1 MGKASRTKRDRPAVS
16 EPTAAPRDMP
26 PAAAAGTRLTPV
38 LAITLV
44 AAAAFRIAYL
54 LQYRA
59 TSVFFDAPLL
69 DAAVY
74 DGWARR
80 IAAGEWAPAEPFF
93 FSPGYAY
100 ALGLFYAAFGRSLLA
115 VYAVQLVL
123 GLVSLVLVHRLTTL
137 TFGRRAGDVA
147 AVLAALY
154 APLPFLETK
163 LMSASL
169 ALVLLLGALSVLAG
183 GVARG
188 GRWRPALAGVL
199 LGVTSLIRPET
210 LLLGVFLLPWLWRAW
225 PREAGNAGPPLAALA
240 SLVLGWGLA
249 IAPVAL
255 HNVRHG
261 AGTSLIASH
270 GALTFYQ
277 SNNPRARGL
286 YTFLREEGFSGS
298 PETEIEE
305 EKAIVGKALGHP
317 PTRPEMSAYW
327 YGRGLEFIRDQPGAF
342 VALLG
347 MKLLRFVGSY
357 EYSTEYMIPVERE
370 TAWLLWLPFVPFG
383 LLFALALP
391 TALRLLG
398 LRTGPPDSG
407 AALNPTGWLLVLVG
421 LGTLA
426 TVLVFHVSSRYRLPA
441 VPSLIAFASATL
453 VGMVDAFRTG
463 RTREVWLT
471 AALVGAV
478 FLVVHF
484 EKDASSVHQ
493 EANTHYNAGNVWKDR
508 KDYARATAEY
518 RRAIAMDPS
527 RYLFYLNLAIVL
539 REQRDYAAAAEAY
552 GEAAARRA
560 DLFPPRAFQGLML
573 ESLGDWAGARA
584 AYEKAARINPDD
596 FEINL
601 RLGRA
606 AAQLGDRDA
615 AIRYLD
621 RAIELQPDSPL
632 ARAERARL

>member
-1 MGKASRTKRDRPAVS
+1 MGKARRAKRARLVPAATS
-16 EPTAAPRDMP
+16 AAP
-26 PAAAAGTRLTPV
+26 AAVADAHAARPGWLTPV
-38 LAITLV
+38 LAGTLV
-44 AAAAFRIAYL
+44 AAAAFRIVYL

-183 GVARG
+183 GMARG
-188 GRWRPALAGVL
+188 ERWRPALAGVL
-199 LGVTSLIRPET
+199 LGATSLIRPET
-210 LLLGVFLLPWLWRAW
+210 LLLGMFLLLWLWRAW
-225 PREAGNAGPPLAALA
+225 PRAAGNGGPPFAALA
-240 SLVLGWGLA
+240 SLMLGWGLA

-255 HNVRHG
+255 HNVRYG

-298 PETEIEE
+298 PETEVEE
-305 EKAIVGKALGHP
+305 ERAIVGKALGHP
-317 PTRPEMSAYW
+317 PSRSEMSAYW
-327 YGRGLEFIRDQPGAF
+327 YGRGLEFMRDQPGAF
-342 VALLG
+342 VRLLG

-357 EYSTEYMIPVERE
+357 EYSTEYMIPVERD
-370 TAWLLWLPFVPFG
+370 TTWLLWLPFVPFG
-383 LLFALALP
+383 LLVALALP
-391 TALRLLG
+391 TVLRLFG
-398 LRTGPPDSG
+398 RRADPG
-407 AALNPTGWLLVLVG
+407 AALNPTGWLLVLVA

-453 VGMVDAFRTG
+453 VGMGNAFRAG
-463 RTREVWLT
+463 RAREAWLT
-471 AALVGAV
+471 AALVGVV
-478 FLVVHF
+478 FLAVHF

-493 EANTHYNAGNVWKDR
+493 EANTHYNAGNIWKDR

-527 RYLFYLNLAIVL
+527 RYLFFFNLAIVL
-539 REQRDYAAAAEAY
+539 REQREYAAAAEAY

-573 ESLGDWAGARA
+573 ETVGDWAGARA

-596 FEINL
+596 FEIHL

-606 AAQLGDRDA
+606 AAQLGDRET
-615 AIRYLD
+615 AIRHLD
-621 RAIELQPDSPL
+621 RAIELKPDSPL

>member
-1 MGKASRTKRDRPAVS
+1 MGKARRAKRARLV
-16 EPTAAPRDMP
+16 
-26 PAAAAGTRLTPV
+26 PAATPAARAAVADAHASGIRWLTPI
-38 LAITLV
+38 LAVTLV
-44 AAAAFRIAYL
+44 AAAVFRVAYL

-123 GLVSLVLVHRLTTL
+123 GLVSLVLVHRLTTRA
-137 TFGRRAGDVA
+137 FGRRAGDVA

-169 ALVLLLGALSVLAG
+169 ALVLLLGALTVLAG

-199 LGVTSLIRPET
+199 LGATSLIRPET
-210 LLLGVFLLPWLWRAW
+210 LLLGAFLLLWLWRAW
-225 PREAGNAGPPLAALA
+225 PRDAVDGRPPLAALA

-298 PETEIEE
+298 PETEVEE
-305 EKAIVGKALGHP
+305 EKVIVGKALGHP
-317 PTRPEMSAYW
+317 PSRSEMSAYW
-327 YGRGLEFIRDQPGAF
+327 YGRGLAFMRDQPGAF
-342 VALLG
+342 VGLLG

-370 TAWLLWLPFVPFG
+370 TTSLLWLPFVPFG
-383 LLFALALP
+383 LLFALAVP
-391 TALRLLG
+391 TAFRLVVRRG
-398 LRTGPPDSG
+398 DPG
-407 AALNPTGWLLVLVG
+407 ASLEPAGWLLVLVG

-453 VGMVDAFRTG
+453 VGLVDAFRSG
-463 RTREVWLT
+463 RGREGWLT
-471 AALVGAV
+471 AVLVGVV
-478 FLVVHF
+478 FLAVHF
-484 EKDASSVHQ
+484 EKDASSIHQ

-527 RYLFYLNLAIVL
+527 RYLFYLNLASVL
-539 REQRDYAAAAEAY
+539 REQRDYAGAAEAY
-552 GEAAARRA
+552 GQAAARRA

-573 ESLGDWAGARA
+573 EALGDWAGARA

-596 FEINL
+596 FEIHL

-615 AIRYLD
+615 AIRHLD